1 MNPHSERRRI
11 NRRPLSATV
20 IVPFHNNLDYLARC
34 LEALT
39 SRPPDVDVI
48 VASDG
53 APVSCALLARQWG
66 AHVCQLPTRRG
77 PAAARNCAAAIARGE
92 ILIFVDADVV
102 VAEGAVAAMVSRFR
116 EDDGIA
122 AVFGSYDDHPG
133 APGYFSQYKNLAHAF
148 VHRTAAV
155 DVPTFWAG
163 FGGIRAAVFRAVN
176 GFDESYTRP
185 CIEDIELGTRLAAG
199 GWRTVV
205 DPSLQACHLK
215 PWTFVSMVRSD
226 IRDRA
231 IPWTRLILQSRQ
243 FPAALNIDWRARAS
257 VALCWTAIICLL
269 YSLRVPAALTIAA
282 LAVATTLWLNR
293 TFYAFLAS
301 RRGAMFAVAG
311 SAVHLVY
318 HLYSGLSFVIAA
330 ADLRTPGRGIN
341 VDPGERVAA
350 PASHRGGVN
359 SRHATRGTR

>member
-1 MNPHSERRRI
+1 
-11 NRRPLSATV
+11 
-20 IVPFHNNLDYLARC
+20 VPR
-34 LEALT
+34 
-39 SRPPDVDVI
+39 
-48 VASDG
+48 
-53 APVSCALLARQWG
+53 
-66 AHVCQLPTRRG
+66 
-77 PAAARNCAAAIARGE
+77 IARGE

-269 YSLRVPAALTIAA
+269 CSLLVPAALTIAA
-282 LAVATTLWLNR
+282 LAW
-293 TFYAFLAS
+293 
-301 RRGAMFAVAG
+301 RRPLVK
-311 SAVHLVY
+311 SHL
-318 HLYSGLSFVIAA
+318 
-330 ADLRTPGRGIN
+330 LRTSLRAVVRSAGRIGRPSRLSSTAANICHRCRRSARLRCIN
-341 VDPGERVAA
+341 VDPGGRVAA
-350 PASHRGGVN
+350 PASSRGGVN